1 MELQK
6 LIKLL
11 LANNKFVSL
20 PSIGSF
26 VVTYKPAQ
34 LLADGQK
41 FEPPKEF
48 IRFDTSRKFNDEA
61 LENALVDSYDF
72 SKIDSQEVV
81 KQFVTEVEQQ
91 LEQGKSVFFDGVGTL
106 IKSSDG
112 SIVFSAEEESSRVSS
127 TYGLTAIPVVP
138 IKTPNKSF
146 TATPKQHVPS
156 SPKAASEYN
165 AKRYGRAFYIGIISG
180 VLILLAVAASFLL
193 IPEFR
198 FWNDTKP
205 AQTIA
210 QVSVDDDA
218 ASIAITDTAQLA
230 HSDTATL
237 ENDSLAE
244 QYAQQGEN
252 VSLPVDLDKKAALY
266 YEEPVMQQSKT
277 FYIISGSFERIENAQ
292 IHLEKL
298 EAKGFRPEILKSNG
312 RYRVAMLKYTDR
324 NRALRELDR
333 LRKEKPNES
342 VWLLGL

>member
-1 MELQK
+1 LELQK

-11 LANNKFVSL
+11 LATNNFVSL
-20 PSIGSF
+20 PGLGSF
-26 VVTYKPAQ
+26 IVTYKPAQ
-34 LLADGQK
+34 LSADSQT

-48 IRFDTSRKFNDEA
+48 IRFDTLRTFNDEA
-61 LENALVDSYDF
+61 LENALVDSYGF
-72 SKIDSQEVV
+72 SKTDSQEAV
-81 KQFVTEVEQQ
+81 KKFVNEVE
-91 LEQGKSVFFDGVGTL
+91 LKLKQGKSIFFDGVGML
-106 IKSSDG
+106 SKGSDG
-112 SIVFSAEEESSRVSS
+112 SIVFSAEDESSRISS
-127 TYGLTAIPVVP
+127 TYGLTDIRVEP
-138 IKTPNKSF
+138 IKTHEKGF

-156 SPKAASEYN
+156 SPKVASEYN

-198 FWNDTKP
+198 FWNYTKP
-205 AQTIA
+205 VQTIA
-210 QVSVDDDA
+210 QVSVDY
-218 ASIAITDTAQLA
+218 DTAQLV
-230 HSDTATL
+230 HSDTAKL
-237 ENDSLAE
+237 EKDSLDVIE
-244 QYAQQGEN
+244 AQQGEN

>member
-11 LANNKFVSL
+11 LATNNFVSL
-20 PSIGSF
+20 PGLGSF
-26 VVTYKPAQ
+26 IVTYKPAQ
-34 LLADGQK
+34 LSADSQT

-48 IRFDTSRKFNDEA
+48 IRFDTSRTFNDEA
-61 LENALVDSYDF
+61 LENAMVDSYGF
-72 SKIDSQEVV
+72 SKTDSQEAV
-81 KQFVTEVEQQ
+81 KKFVNEVE
-91 LEQGKSVFFDGVGTL
+91 LKLKQGKSIFFDGVGML
-106 IKSSDG
+106 SKGSDG
-112 SIVFSAEEESSRVSS
+112 SIVFSAEDESSRISS
-127 TYGLTAIPVVP
+127 TYGLTDIRVEP
-138 IKTPNKSF
+138 IKTHEKGF

-156 SPKAASEYN
+156 SPKVASEYN

-198 FWNDTKP
+198 FWNYTKP
-205 AQTIA
+205 VQTIA
-210 QVSVDDDA
+210 QVSVDY
-218 ASIAITDTAQLA
+218 DTAQLV
-230 HSDTATL
+230 HSDTAKL
-237 ENDSLAE
+237 EKDSLDVIE
-244 QYAQQGEN
+244 AQQGEN

-277 FYIISGSFERIENAQ
+277 FYIISGSFERMENAQ
-292 IHLEKL
+292 IHLKKM

>member
-1 MELQK
+1 LELQK
-6 LIKLL
+6 LIKLI
-11 LANNKFVSL
+11 LATNKFVSL

-61 LENALVDSYDF
+61 LENTLVDSYGF
-72 SKIDSQEVV
+72 SKTDSQEAV
-81 KQFVTEVEQQ
+81 KHFVTEVEQQ

-106 IKSSDG
+106 SKGSDG
-112 SIVFSAEEESSRVSS
+112 SIAFSAEDESSRVSS
-127 TYGLTAIPVVP
+127 TYGLTEISLEP
-138 IKTPNKSF
+138 IKTPYKGV
-146 TATPKQHVPS
+146 TVPAKQHVPS
-156 SPKAASEYN
+156 SPKAASAYN
-165 AKRYGRAFYIGIISG
+165 AKRYGRAFYVGIISG
-180 VLILLAVAASFLL
+180 VLALLAVAASFLL

-210 QVSVDDDA
+210 QVLVDDT
-218 ASIAITDTAQLA
+218 ASVAITDTAQLA
-230 HSDTATL
+230 HGDTATL

-244 QYAQQGEN
+244 QYTQQDEK
-252 VSLPVDLDKKAALY
+252 VLLPVDLDKKAALY
-266 YEEPVMQQSKT
+266 YEEPVMQESKT
-277 FYIISGSFERIENAQ
+277 FYIISGSFERMENAQ
-292 IHLEKL
+292 IHLKKL

-312 RYRVAMLKYTDR
+312 SYRVAMLKYTDR
-324 NRALRELDR
+324 NRALRELER

>member
-11 LANNKFVSL
+11 LATNNFVSL
-20 PSIGSF
+20 PGLGSF
-26 VVTYKPAQ
+26 IVTYKPAQ
-34 LLADGQK
+34 LSADSQT

-48 IRFDTSRKFNDEA
+48 IRFDTLRTFNDEA
-61 LENALVDSYDF
+61 LENALVDSYGF
-72 SKIDSQEVV
+72 SKTDSQEAV
-81 KQFVTEVEQQ
+81 KKFVNEVE
-91 LEQGKSVFFDGVGTL
+91 LKLKQGKSIFFDGVGML
-106 IKSSDG
+106 SKGSDG
-112 SIVFSAEEESSRVSS
+112 SIVFSAEDESSRISS
-127 TYGLTAIPVVP
+127 TYGLTDIRVEP
-138 IKTPNKSF
+138 IKTHEKGF

-156 SPKAASEYN
+156 SPKVASEYN

-198 FWNDTKP
+198 FWNYTKP
-205 AQTIA
+205 VQTIA
-210 QVSVDDDA
+210 QVSVDY
-218 ASIAITDTAQLA
+218 DTAQLV
-230 HSDTATL
+230 HSDTAKL
-237 ENDSLAE
+237 EKDSLDVIE
-244 QYAQQGEN
+244 AQQGEN